1 MKLKVHNVI
10 NVFVWDIFYIPAM
23 RSFAS
28 VFACT
33 YTCRYFNQPSTFEP
47 FPFMDSFPNSPCWT
61 GIHITWVVFASI
73 GIVLMH
79 PLALR
84 FVAKDK
90 NRDDPAMR
98 MLPKFNVIYI
108 VSKVLLFY
116 VLIFNCTLVIYDCN
130 FCSHC
135 YT

>member
-1 MKLKVHNVI
+1 
-10 NVFVWDIFYIPAM
+10 M

-33 YTCRYFNQPSTFEP
+33 YTCHYLNQPATFVP
-47 FPFMDSFPNSPCWT
+47 FPFLDLFPNMACWKGWHIVWAIFACV
-61 GIHITWVVFASI
+61 GILF
-73 GIVLMH
+73 MH

-84 FVAKDK
+84 FVAREK

-108 VSKVLLFY
+108 VAKVLFIMCFGLCR
-116 VLIFNCTLVIYDCN
+116 I
-130 FCSHC
+130 
-135 YT
+135 